1 MNERDYTEYLSML
14 NESSSINDFLNKP
27 DDNALINIERSK
39 NSIKFKNNKKRKKIA
54 KKSRKANR
62 KK

>member
-27 DDNALINIERSK
+27 DDNALINIDRSK
-39 NSIKFKNNKKRKKIA
+39 NSIKFKNKKKEKKDC
-54 KKSRKANR
+54 
-62 KK
+62 

>member
-27 DDNALINIERSK
+27 DDNALINIDRSK
-39 NSIKFKNNKKRKKIA
+39 NSIKFKNKKKRKKIA

>member
-27 DDNALINIERSK
+27 DDNALINIDRSK